1 LASIIF
7 PREGDAAANANICTL
22 SSLDMS
28 SKTDGMLRAFFS
40 GGSVIFLIWLVDDS
54 IPEGVGSAMIL
65 GVGSI
70 SAALYAIWA
79 DRKNAE

>member
-1 LASIIF
+1 M
-7 PREGDAAANANICTL
+7 ANANTCIPV
-22 SSLDMS
+22 SLDMS

-40 GGSVIFLIWLVDDS
+40 GGSVIFLIWLVDDT